1 MSDQTMPDDEM
12 DPALPLD
19 PGTSAE
25 AGAHAGGDHAGVAD
39 ALRHTGVGTD
49 DPNIIGDAGPL
60 DVAPGSEGEPDI
72 LYPDATGVDH
82 VEL

>member
-1 MSDQTMPDDEM
+1 MSDPTMPDDEM
-12 DPALPLD
+12 DPAPAAEPGTEAD
-19 PGTSAE
+19 PGVD
-25 AGAHAGGDHAGVAD
+25 AGDDHAGVAD

-60 DVAPGSEGEPDI
+60 DVAPGSEGEADI
-72 LYPDATGVDH
+72 LFPDAAGVDH